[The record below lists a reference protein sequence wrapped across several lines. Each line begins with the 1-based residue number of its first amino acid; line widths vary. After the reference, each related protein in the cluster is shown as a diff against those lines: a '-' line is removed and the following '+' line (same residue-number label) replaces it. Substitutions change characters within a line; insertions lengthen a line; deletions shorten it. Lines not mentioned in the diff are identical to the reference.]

1 MPMRESS
8 NMSSPRNGGIPL
20 VSLRGSFFS
29 ESFGVIVVGLYVS

>member
-1 MPMRESS
+1 MRESS

-29 ESFGVIVVGLYVS
+29 ENFGVIVVGLYVS